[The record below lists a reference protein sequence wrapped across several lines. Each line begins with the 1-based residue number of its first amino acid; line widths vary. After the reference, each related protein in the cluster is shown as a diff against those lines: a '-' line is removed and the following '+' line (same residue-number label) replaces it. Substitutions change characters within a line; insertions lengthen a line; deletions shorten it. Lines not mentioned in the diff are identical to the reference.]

1 MLAVTYG
8 KRNIGIRL
16 TACVMSSV
24 FFVYK
29 INFRSFDSATA
40 PAVRPLYAIFNSQLI
55 AIDQTNLKIFVSL

>member
-8 KRNIGIRL
+8 KRNSGIRL
-16 TACVMSSV
+16 TAFVMSSV

-40 PAVRPLYAIFNSQLI
+40 PAVRPLAVMPVTQAIQVAS
-55 AIDQTNLKIFVSL
+55 S

>member
-16 TACVMSSV
+16 TAFVISSV

-29 INFRSFDSATA
+29 LNFRSFDSATA
-40 PAVRPLYAIFNSQLI
+40 PAVRPLPLTFYEQGILMSFSKHSVEQ
-55 AIDQTNLKIFVSL
+55 